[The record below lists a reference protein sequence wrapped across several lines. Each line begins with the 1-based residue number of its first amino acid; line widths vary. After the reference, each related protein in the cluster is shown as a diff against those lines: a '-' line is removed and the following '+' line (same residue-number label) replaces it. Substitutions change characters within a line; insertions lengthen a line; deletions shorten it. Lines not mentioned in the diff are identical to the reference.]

1 MKYIAFAAAIAAV
14 AAVPQLGAKQEQ
26 KSNVYTSGD
35 RACMVGDS
43 ITEDGW
49 YEQNIMLYYATR
61 FPEMQVDFRNI
72 GISGDICLRIL
83 NRMESDVL
91 PQLDKSKSVTV
102 LMIGMNDV
110 DMYKFAPETRAK
122 IGETELRR
130 RIADSRSVYERRLGQ
145 VVDFLAPNSRRLIL
159 FTPSI
164 YDQTAELPKVNYAG
178 TNDELEVYGKIGA
191 KIAAKIPNASVVDM
205 QTKMKVVNAE
215 LQSKEGKT
223 KTIISPDRVHPRFA
237 GGFVMLNAWLERFG
251 EPREVSTVEIDAAAQ
266 KLRKS
271 FNCDISNLSFG
282 GGAIA
287 FDLLAA
293 ALPFPVEKT
302 ARNLDGY
309 MKFAQNFNREILKIS
324 GLQSGE
330 YSLEIDGEKV
340 GAYSAKQLADGVN
353 LATNTNT
360 PQYKQAEGVYKK
372 CVEFRTKAANFRGII
387 MVESSRRNTMDKL
400 DIDGKIA
407 HVKKLFDKT
416 PQSNAF
422 MYKTYKYY
430 VENKKQEAE
439 RAAELPLLNAE
450 IYKAAQP
457 KTHAYRLVKTK

>member
-1 MKYIAFAAAIAAV
+1 
-14 AAVPQLGAKQEQ
+14 
-26 KSNVYTSGD
+26 
-35 RACMVGDS
+35 MVGDS
-43 ITEDGW
+43 ITEGGW

-61 FPEMQVDFRNI
+61 FPEMRIDFRNI

-164 YDQTAELPKVNYAG
+164 YDQTAELPSVNCAG

-205 QTKMKVVNAE
+205 QAKMKSVNE
-215 LQSKEGKT
+215 TLQSKEGKN
-223 KTIISPDRVHPRFA
+223 KTIISPDRVHPTFA
-237 GGFVMLNAWLERFG
+237 GGFVMLNAWLERFD
-251 EPREVSTVEIDAAAQ
+251 EPREVSTIEIDAAAK
-266 KLRKS
+266 KLGKS
-271 FNCDISNLSFG
+271 FNCDISNLSFS

-287 FDLLAA
+287 FDSLAA
-293 ALPFPVEKT
+293 ALPFPVEKA

-330 YSLEIDGEKV
+330 YSLEIDGKKV

-400 DIDGKIA
+400 DIDGKVA
-407 HVKKLFDKT
+407 YVKTLFDKT